1 MTSIPVIRNALVEDI
16 PAITAIYGLHVRQ
29 GTSSFELTP
38 PSEVDMARRREAIVT
53 SGLPYLVAEIDGRI
67 AGYAYAGP
75 YRLRPAYR
83 YTVENSVYVADWAQ
97 RRGVG
102 QALLNALIPACEAA
116 GMRQM
121 IAIIGDTGN
130 VASIALHRSVGF
142 QHVGTLKTV
151 GYKHDRWLDVV
162 IMQRPLG
169 PGAAVPPTYESHL
182 LEGCVSGR
190 DVSSP

>member
-1 MTSIPVIRNALVEDI
+1 MTSRPAIRDALVEDI
-16 PAITAIYGLHVRQ
+16 PAITAIYSLHVRQ

-53 SGLPYLVAEIDGRI
+53 SGLPYLVAELNGCV

-102 QALLNALIPACEAA
+102 QALLNALIPACEAT

-142 QHVGTLKTV
+142 QYVGTLKTV

-169 PGAAVPPTYESHL
+169 PGAAVPPTY
-182 LEGCVSGR
+182 
-190 DVSSP
+190 